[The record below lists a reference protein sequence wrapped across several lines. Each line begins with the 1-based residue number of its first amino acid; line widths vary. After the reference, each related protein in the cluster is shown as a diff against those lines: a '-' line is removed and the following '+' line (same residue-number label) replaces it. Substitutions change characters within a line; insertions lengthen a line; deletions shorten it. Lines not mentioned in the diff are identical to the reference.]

1 MAEHNEIGKIGE
13 NIAVKFLQDKG
24 FNIIDRNFHVK
35 GGEIDIIA
43 TKNSPNFHVKLDN
56 IYFVEVKSK
65 KVNSF
70 NDIKDMSFRPENNL
84 TLTKRRRIL
93 KAIKF
98 YLNKNKIV
106 ESDINICVLAVI
118 VFLEE
123 KSKKAKVKIY
133 ENMPLY

>member
-1 MAEHNEIGKIGE
+1 
-13 NIAVKFLQDKG
+13 
-24 FNIIDRNFHVK
+24 
-35 GGEIDIIA
+35 
-43 TKNSPNFHVKLDN
+43 VKLDN

>member
-13 NIAVKFLQDKG
+13 NIAVKFLQNKG
-24 FNIIDRNFHVK
+24 FNVIDRNFHVK

-43 TKNSPNFHVKLDN
+43 TKNKANFHVKLDN

-70 NDIKDMSFRPENNL
+70 HEVKDMSFRPENNL
-84 TLTKRRRIL
+84 TLTKRQRIL
-93 KAIKF
+93 KAIKY
-98 YLNKNKIV
+98 YLAKNKLK
-106 ESDINICVLAVI
+106 ESDINISVIAII
-118 VFLEE
+118 VFLEIE
-123 KSKKAKVKIY
+123 SKKAKIKMY